1 MPSKQLTIDN
11 KTARF
16 NLQEVGN
23 FFLKMKQVII
33 IAEAGQNH
41 NGKLQLAYKLVDAAK
56 KCGADFIKFQTS
68 IPELHISR
76 FAKKANY
83 QIKNWKKKG
92 NQLQMLKKISLTY
105 EDFKK
110 LKKYCNKKK
119 IEFLSTPFDLKSIDF
134 LRGLNMKYF
143 KIPSGEITNLP
154 YLIKVAK
161 LKKKIILSTGMSNL
175 NEINEAL
182 KVLTSHGTK
191 KKNITILQCNTE
203 YPTPLRDANVK
214 AMLTIKKKF
223 KVDVGYSDH
232 TEGIES
238 SLAAAALGASVI
250 EKHITLNKNLKGPDH
265 KASVNPDE
273 LKNMIEGVRKII
285 IAIGNG
291 VKKISPSEKKNLK
304 IARTSIVAAKKI
316 KKGEKF
322 TTNNLAI
329 KRPGNGISP
338 MNLFKVVG
346 KFAKRDFLEDELI
359 KL

>member
-1 MPSKQLTIDN
+1 MN
-11 KTARF
+11 
-16 NLQEVGN
+16 
-23 FFLKMKQVII
+23 QVII

-41 NGKLQLAYKLVDAAK
+41 NGKLKLAYKLVDVAK

-68 IPELHISR
+68 IPELHISK

-83 QIKNWKKKG
+83 QIKNWKKRG
-92 NQLQMLKKISLTY
+92 SQLQMLQKISLTY
-105 EDFKK
+105 NDFKK

-119 IEFLSTPFDLKSIDF
+119 IEFLSTPFEMKSIDF
-134 LRGLNMKYF
+134 LKSLNMKYF

-161 LKKKIILSTGMSNL
+161 LKKKVILSTGMANL
-175 NEINEAL
+175 LEIKKAL
-182 KVLTSHGTK
+182 KVLTSNGTI
-191 KKNITILQCNTE
+191 KKNITVLQCNTE

-223 KVDVGYSDH
+223 KVNVGYSDH

-238 SLAAAALGASVI
+238 SLAAAALGASI
-250 EKHITLNKNLKGPDH
+250 LEKHITLNKNLKGPDH
-265 KASVNPDE
+265 KASINPKE
-273 LKNMIEGVRKII
+273 LKKMIEGIRKITV
-285 IAIGNG
+285 ALGNG
-291 VKKISPSEKKNLK
+291 VKKVSASEKKNIR
-304 IARTSIVAAKKI
+304 IARTSIVAAKEI

-322 TTNNLAI
+322 TTKNLTI

-338 MNLFKVVG
+338 MKLFKVIG
-346 KFAKRDFLEDELI
+346 KISKKSFSEDELI